1 MITIY
6 PILFEQDKKKNYISY
21 SPPDYGLLIRG
32 KKSLALFHIPSFLKY
47 LKDQSSA
54 TFDDV
59 CAAIIQVGDMDNK
72 CLGALQVSVVAGS
85 KKYPGAGITMYG
97 LASDYYGAPLT
108 SDRSHSTSIAGRETW
123 AKIESSSDW
132 KLAGDGLDNYADAGD
147 KKFYMDIS
155 GTYPNRKAKPRL
167 KKGGGIGG
175 FLKNLL
181 ISQETEPRTP
191 EKIDDCPLPNKLG
204 GTTSTSQMADLLGTA
219 NAYRYVGPNKAA
231 PLVQRAQEII
241 AKADSD
247 LATNPNK
254 MVSAATSLD
263 MLVGQLFGSR
273 YEGSDTTR

>member
-1 MITIY
+1 MIAIY

-32 KKSLALFHIPSFLKY
+32 EKALALFHIPSFLKY

-59 CAAIIQVGDMDNK
+59 CAAIIQVGDMDNE

-85 KKYPGAGITMYG
+85 KKHPGAGFTMYG

-123 AKIESSSDW
+123 AKIERSPDW
-132 KLAGDGLDNYADAGD
+132 KIAGDGLDNYADAGD
-147 KKFYMDIS
+147 NKFYMDIS

-181 ISQETEPRTP
+181 ISQKTEPRTP

-204 GTTSTSQMADLLGTA
+204 GTTSTSQMANLLGTA
-219 NAYRYVGPNKAA
+219 NAYRYVGSNKAA
-231 PLVQRAQEII
+231 PLIQRAQEVI

-247 LATNPNK
+247 LAINPNK
-254 MVSAATSLD
+254 VNAATSLD

>member
-21 SPPDYGLLIRG
+21 SPPNYGLFVRG
-32 KKSLALFHIPSFLKY
+32 EKALALFHVPSFLQY
-47 LKDQSSA
+47 LKDQNSV

-59 CAAIIQVGDMDNK
+59 CAATIQVSDTGSG
-72 CLGALQVSVVAGS
+72 CLGALQVSVIAGS
-85 KKYPGAGITMYG
+85 KKHPGAGITMYG

-108 SDRSHSTSIAGRETW
+108 SDRSHSSSVASRETW
-123 AKIESSSDW
+123 AKIERSPDW
-132 KLAGDGLDNYADAGD
+132 KIAGDGLDNYADAGN

-155 GTYPNRKAKPRL
+155 GTYPSRSAKPRL

-175 FLKNLL
+175 FFKNLL
-181 ISQETEPRTP
+181 LSPETEPRTP
-191 EKIDDCPLPNKLG
+191 EKIDDCPLPNYG
-204 GTTSTSQMADLLGTA
+204 GEAMDAKKMADLLGTA

-231 PLVQRAQEII
+231 PLVQRAQEVI

-247 LATNPNK
+247 LAMNPNK
-254 MVSAATSLD
+254 VSAATSLD